1 MKNPKTPARLPRK
14 APSNQTGGTAWGKKL
29 AAEFSRMVQSADM
42 KMLILLNF
50 PYIIA
55 FYMVEKAAWL
65 YRHCNGDSVVDR
77 LMVLFMNFGLAYKSV
92 LPSFHPFDLMV
103 GLVGAAALKAVIY
116 FKGKNAKKY
125 RQGEEYGSARWGN
138 QKDIEPFIDP
148 VFENNVILTQ
158 TERLMMSGRPKHPK
172 YARNK
177 NVIVIGGSGSGKTR
191 FYVKPNL
198 MQMPQKVSYVVTD
211 PKGTIII
218 ECGKMLSDAGYK
230 IKVLN
235 TINFK
240 KSMRYNPFHY
250 IRSEKDI
257 LKLVNTII
265 ANTKGDGEKSGE
277 DFWIKA
283 ERLLYCA
290 LIGYIW
296 YEAPE
301 EEQNFS
307 TLLEFINASE
317 AREDDETFKNAVD
330 ELFEELEQKKPE
342 HFAVRQYKKYKLAA
356 GVVCSKRLLNQAV
369 GKSLRTHNL
378 KPKKGAQVMRKNEKI
393 TALYERLSRDDFGKD
408 DDQQRESNSISNQ
421 KAMLEEFAAR
431 QGFTNIVHFTDD
443 GISGTCF
450 DRPGFLAMMKEVEAG
465 NVEYLCIKDMSRM
478 GRDYL
483 KVGQIMEI
491 LRQRGVRL
499 IAIND
504 GVDSARGDDDF
515 TPFRNIMNEYYARD
529 TSRKIRSTFQSKGKS
544 GKHLTGTVIYGYL
557 WNEARDQWL
566 VDPEAAEVVKRIFAM
581 TIDGYGP
588 YQIASK
594 LKEEKI
600 LIPSAYLAQHGEGVN
615 KNKTFKDVYGWGSST
630 ICNILEKREYLG
642 HTINFKTRKHFKD
655 KKSHYVPEDEWTIF
669 ENTHEPI
676 IDQQTFDLVQ
686 KIRGNVRR
694 YPDGWGEAAPLTGL
708 LYCADCGGKMYVHR
722 TNNGKRIS
730 QYTCSQY
737 SKVPVGKLCK
747 TQHRINEDV
756 VLSLVSEMLKAIAE
770 YAKHDRAEFVRV
782 VQEAQSS
789 QQTAEV
795 RKQRTRLATAKQ
807 RVSELEVLLCKIY
820 EDNILGKLS
829 DSRYATL
836 DAQYEKE
843 QSELTAEI
851 SVLEKAIKSY
861 EKHEKDADRFIA
873 LIDKYEN
880 FDKLTIAMLN
890 EFIEKILVHERDR
903 KGSIQTTQEVEIY
916 FNFVGRFV
924 PPAFGEVELTPEELE
939 EIRKRE
945 ERKDRL
951 HQNYLKRKA
960 SGAQKRYEDKIK
972 ERKKAEIEAKK
983 AAIRAEDIAKGV
995 FVPVSSLPQREPMKG
1010 VQTA

>member
-1 MKNPKTPARLPRK
+1 MVWAALLIAQSLESSQGPAGGLPALIASLTAALQNPLEVRWTDKSLL
-14 APSNQTGGTAWGKKL
+14 SILSCTGVYIMALALWG
-29 AAEFSRMVQSADM
+29 AEHGRRREGAEHGS
-42 KMLILLNF
+42 
-50 PYIIA
+50 
-55 FYMVEKAAWL
+55 AAWASP
-65 YRHCNGDSVVDR
+65 RQV
-77 LMVLFMNFGLAYKSV
+77 
-92 LPSFHPFDLMV
+92 
-103 GLVGAAALKAVIY
+103 
-116 FKGKNAKKY
+116 NAMF
-125 RQGEEYGSARWGN
+125 A
-138 QKDIEPFIDP
+138 QK
-148 VFENNVILTQ
+148 ENKILTRNV
-158 TERLMMSGRPKHPK
+158 RLGLDTHKH
-172 YARNK
+172 RRSL
-177 NVIVIGGSGSGKTR
+177 NVLVIGGSGAAKTR
-191 FYVKPNL
+191 SYVKPNIL
-198 MQMPQKVSYVVTD
+198 EANTNYVVTD
-211 PKGTIII
+211 PKQEVLTATG
-218 ECGKMLSDAGYK
+218 GWLKQNGYE
-230 IKVLN
+230 IRVLN
-235 TINFK
+235 LVNLEQ
-240 KSMRYNPFHY
+240 SDGYNPFRY
-250 IRSEKDI
+250 LRDEKDA
-257 LKLVNTII
+257 LKLVNNLIQAT
-265 ANTKGDGEKSGE
+265 TPKGSHESDP
-277 DFWIKA
+277 FWTKA
-283 ERLLYCA
+283 ETALLQA
-290 LIGYIW
+290 IILMLFQ
-296 YEAPE
+296 EAPE
-301 EEQNFS
+301 YEQNFS
-307 TLLEFINASE
+307 MVMRVLEYAEVKEEDEEYISPLDLLFQAI
-317 AREDDETFKNAVD
+317 
-330 ELFEELEQKKPE
+330 EQDRPDSV
-342 HFAVRQYKKYKLAA
+342 AVRQYKVFKMAA

-566 VDPEAAEVVKRIFAM
+566 VDPEAADVVKRIFAM
-581 TIDGYGP
+581 TIEGYGP

-594 LKEEKI
+594 LKEEKV

-669 ENTHEPI
+669 ENTHEAI

-737 SKVPVGKLCK
+737 TKVPCGTLCK

-756 VLSLVSEMLKAIAE
+756 VLSLVSEMLKSIAE

-789 QQTAEV
+789 QQTTEV

-851 SVLEKAIKSY
+851 SVLEKAVKSY

-972 ERKKAEIEAKK
+972 GRKKAEIEAKK